1 MFPHSKRHNHYYQ
14 SRKTLPPPFQH
25 ASQQKPPTEKGGST
39 FFVLHNVNAL
49 VYKANLIGKG
59 DLNHPSCT
67 GFLCDRA
74 KAEVASKSCGC
85 FFGKTNT
92 NISVVVLEMNVKL
105 VVESLIPEL
114 VPQRS
119 MQTTMLFIKDPESSI
134 GSLQHA
140 AKVAHCRPLCQAIKK
155 CVEYINDNG
164 GFTIMGMIT
173 RDPRRKSRCLE

>member
-1 MFPHSKRHNHYYQ
+1 MPPSQ
-14 SRKTLPPPFQH
+14 SPLQRKVDLLFSSFIMLMSWCTRQIELEKVILTIPAALASSVTEQRQRWLP
-25 ASQQKPPTEKGGST
+25 
-39 FFVLHNVNAL
+39 
-49 VYKANLIGKG
+49 KA
-59 DLNHPSCT
+59 
-67 GFLCDRA
+67 
-74 KAEVASKSCGC
+74 VAVCL
-85 FFGKTNT
+85 FGNTNT